1 VTRDQARVA
10 LGAIRLTNG
19 VLATLAPT
27 VLMRR
32 LGITRE
38 TNPAATYVFRMFGI
52 RTIFLGLDLLAADG
66 EGRRRAIERAPAI
79 HAVDAL
85 AALAAGASRQLSIR
99 GTLTAA
105 AVSII
110 NLGLAVVASR
120 EAGSA

>member
-1 VTRDQARVA
+1 MTSDQARIA
-10 LGAIRLTNG
+10 LGVIRLTNG

-38 TNPAATYVFRMFGI
+38 TNPAATYVLRMFGI
-52 RTIFLGLDLLAADG
+52 RTVFLGIDLLAGDG
-66 EGRRRAIERAPAI
+66 NGRRRSIERAPAI

-99 GTLTAA
+99 GALTAA

-110 NLGLAVVASR
+110 NLGLAVVASS
-120 EAGSA
+120 EAGNA